1 MSHFDEEKQLRCEDV
16 TQASTHED
24 GQIITS
30 PRPTFA
36 NQLNRFLS
44 QLGAE
49 ERGIERVLPDERSHQ
64 APFQSTSRLLTSS
77 IRMIISRYG

>member
-1 MSHFDEEKQLRCEDV
+1 MSHFDEEKQQRREDV
-16 TQASTHED
+16 TLVSTHEDD

-30 PRPTFA
+30 HRPKLA

-49 ERGIERVLPDERSHQ
+49 ERG
-64 APFQSTSRLLTSS
+64 
-77 IRMIISRYG
+77 Y

>member
-1 MSHFDEEKQLRCEDV
+1 MSHIDEEKQLRREDV
-16 TQASTHED
+16 TRASTHEDD

-30 PRPTFA
+30 QRPNLA

-49 ERGIERVLPDERSHQ
+49 ERGIERVLPEERSNQ
-64 APFQSTSRLLTSS
+64 APFPDHLTFTD
-77 IRMIISRYG
+77 